1 MPLKAKGMN
10 DLVALRI
17 LSLKRV
23 YSLIW
28 KDTFTPMFTAAPLTT
43 AKTWKQPKCPS
54 TGKWIKKMWYIYTM
68 EYYSAN
74 KKEWNNAIYSNID
87 GPRDDHTKWSK
98 PKTNIRWYHSYVES
112 TVWHKWTYLQNRK
125 RLTDMENKLNGYQR
139 GKWWRGV
146 NQGVWAQQTR
156 GLCVKQPTKA
166 CILE

>member
-1 MPLKAKGMN
+1 MENNCIVGFLWRLNDIMPLKAKGMN

-17 LSLKRV
+17 VSLKRV

-74 KKEWNNAIYSNID
+74 KKEWNNAICSNID
-87 GPRDDHTKWSK
+87 GPRDYHTKWSES
-98 PKTNIRWYHSYVES
+98 KTNI
-112 TVWHKWTYLQNRK
+112 
-125 RLTDMENKLNGYQR
+125 M
-139 GKWWRGV
+139 
-146 NQGVWAQQTR
+146 
-156 GLCVKQPTKA
+156 
-166 CILE
+166 